1 MKNIEN
7 HSDYKNLFKS
17 FIIPK
22 LDENIELHHTPT
34 TEYSLYADRCHIRIP
49 LQIYWTDK
57 MISNLKKR
65 FDKLN
70 EATQELNFNFISAD
84 DFDEDPGERTWDPR
98 INFTITHKSN

>member
-17 FIIPK
+17 FIITK
-22 LDENIELHHTPT
+22 LDEDIELHHTPT
-34 TEYSLYADRCHIRIP
+34 TSYPFSIAYIRIP
-49 LQIYWTDK
+49 LRIYWTDK
-57 MISNLKKR
+57 MISDLKKR

-70 EATQELNFNFISAD
+70 EATQELNFNFISVD

-98 INFTITHKSN
+98 IYFTITHKSN

>member
-7 HSDYKNLFKS
+7 HTDYKNHFKS

-22 LDENIELHHTPT
+22 LDEDVELYQTFHNVIE
-34 TEYSLYADRCHIRIP
+34 EEFHIRIP

-84 DFDEDPGERTWDPR
+84 DFDYEPGERIWDPR
-98 INFTITHKSN
+98 IYFTITHKSIA